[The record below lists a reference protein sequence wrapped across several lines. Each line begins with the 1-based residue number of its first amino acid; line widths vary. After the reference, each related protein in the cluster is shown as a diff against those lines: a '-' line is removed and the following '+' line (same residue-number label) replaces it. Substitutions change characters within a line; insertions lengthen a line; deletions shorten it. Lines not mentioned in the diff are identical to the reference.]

1 MKQNLKHKSIGFATL
16 KTLGTQ
22 YTMYSDMLRQVSD
35 LYSEFD
41 SELSQALSLVH
52 QKAVNQNVSAE
63 HRDGVSKC
71 SDVSPYNSFEQES
84 STDSSSEGN
93 QAVDNKSIDQ
103 PPWLKK
109 LFKKIAIHCHP
120 DKVLPSNFDV
130 VEKHHRMA
138 SYDKARKALD
148 LNDKPLLISV
158 GLVYDEIADIGATQ
172 SKKILTA
179 GVKNLEADL
188 TAKQSSLIW
197 SWGMSEDNLDVKAKI
212 LIHAAAQFYN
222 VKLSTEDALKVI
234 KEFFEIYE
242 PKSRRKIGQHPGSRL
257 QTIRNSK
264 K

>member
-22 YTMYSDMLRQVSD
+22 YTMYSDMLRQVTD

-52 QKAVNQNVSAE
+52 QKSASQNAPTKHNNDSTE
-63 HRDGVSKC
+63 C
-71 SDVSPYNSFEQES
+71 SDVSPYNSVEQ
-84 STDSSSEGN
+84 TADSGSCSEDN
-93 QAVDNKSIDQ
+93 QSIDDIDSDQ

-158 GLVYDEIADIGATQ
+158 GLVYDEIAEIGAAQ
-172 SKKILTA
+172 SKKILAT
-179 GVKNLEADL
+179 GVKDLETDL
-188 TAKQSSLIW
+188 ATKQASLIW
-197 SWGMSEDNLDVKAKI
+197 SWGMSEDNLGVKAKI

-222 VKLSTEDALKVI
+222 VKLSTEDALRVI

-242 PKSRRKIGQHPGSRL
+242 PKSRRKVGHHPGSRL
-257 QTIRNSK
+257 QTIRNDK